1 MTGEERGPTAPP
13 PPRDLLDAVDAVD
26 TPPPPPPPPAPA
38 DGRPRDL
45 LDHIDSTSAT
55 VTATGDDD
63 TDSQDVLNET
73 GATNVTDK
81 VERSGEE
88 AIAKSAETD
97 TTEADV
103 AVNAESAPLKV
114 DPVQGPTAEVTS
126 EVRTSVETA
135 AETEAKTKAEKET
148 KEETETKA
156 ETEMEAKAGEKAET
170 ETEYTAPSAEAAE
183 AAAAESAPRA
193 VSSGSLSEERDSDDA
208 ELEPQP
214 APPAEVPPADRDDS
228 AESPPSAAEPSA
240 QPPSPDEGGSPA
252 EECETQTE
260 IAEKQEIQE
269 EERRAEIT
277 EGQEDVSEEQDSQLE
292 EQSDAASEQKM
303 EVCTESQSSSVE
315 SLREEEVSLPA
326 EVEVSST
333 ETSQESTSEA
343 TVVAPPQ
350 QPESVPVNGE
360 HPLSETERAAAA
372 DAVAMPAPAT
382 ASSAESSSSSSTS
395 SVAAS
400 SSASSTASSTGPA
413 AAVDDGRK
421 HREQPNLRAVPTRS
435 NLKRKSDGTT
445 GDSAPKRPRRGIQFD
460 GVTVFYFPR
469 AQGFTCIPSQGG
481 STLGMADEHSHVE
494 RFTLTDHV
502 NEQRMAHRELLTR
515 LRVKQRKLQR
525 LAPFQPSASS
535 SEESD
540 AGSEEGSDLS
550 DSELDVDSYFF
561 LRPVSTR
568 QRRAL
573 LRASG
578 VRKIEPMEKDECR
591 DIRTSREFCGCACK
605 VVCRPD
611 NCQCAGAGIK
621 CQVDRQNFPCGCTR
635 DGCQN
640 PSGRIEFN
648 PSRVRSH
655 FVETIMREQP
665 PPPAPGPSG
674 PGPGGAGAA
683 GWASCGWQK
692 TAGCAASPGQQ
703 YMAEQEFPNGGYA
716 ATGGGAA
723 FAELSAPY
731 QEDSSYSENS
741 DGSSDGSYE
750 TAGAAVAAAP
760 PPAYQPPQTQ
770 SHYSSF
776 SFEGGLQNYGP
787 LPGAAPP
794 YQTAALSGY
803 PQPYTVCQSYTAS
816 SHYPAPAPHYSYPFN
831 KYPTSG
837 PGPGG
842 GGAPVASAAPPAAG
856 YPPSCGYPSY
866 PAAAGCSY
874 EPAPPV
880 YAAAGPYDPAACSYP
895 AAAPAASFAGPPAA
909 GAAAF
914 PPEPAAP
921 ANTGAAAGDE
931 RKYTDLRSVP
941 RPAGGQ
947 LESLADLLQDKFG
960 GWAASGAGS
969 GGPTVTSAA
978 STAGTASYC
987 GTPPSEDSGVDVD
1000 ECAAKHAPPADENIG
1015 QIMKKTMV
1023 ESVSA

>member
-1 MTGEERGPTAPP
+1 MSTNIWNDRLRPRRNARLSIMSAETPAMTGEERGPTAPP
-13 PPRDLLDAVDAVD
+13 PPLPRDLLDAVDAVD
-26 TPPPPPPPPAPA
+26 TPPPPPPPPA

-55 VTATGDDD
+55 ATVTTATAATATGDDD
-63 TDSQDVLNET
+63 TDSQDASNET
-73 GATNVTDK
+73 GAANVTDK
-81 VERSGEE
+81 VERSGEK

-114 DPVQGPTAEVTS
+114 DPVQGPTEEVTS
-126 EVRTSVETA
+126 EARTSGETQ
-135 AETEAKTKAEKET
+135 AETEAKTEAEKET
-148 KEETETKA
+148 KEETEIKA

-170 ETEYTAPSAEAAE
+170 EHTTSSAEAAE
-183 AAAAESAPRA
+183 AAAESAPRA

-214 APPAEVPPADRDDS
+214 APPAEVPPTDRDAS
-228 AESPPSAAEPSA
+228 VESPPSAAEPSA
-240 QPPSPDEGGSPA
+240 QPLSPGEGDSPA
-252 EECETQTE
+252 EECETQPE
-260 IAEKQEIQE
+260 VAEKQEIQE
-269 EERRAEIT
+269 EERRTEIT

-292 EQSDAASEQKM
+292 DQSGAASEQKM
-303 EVCTESQSSSVE
+303 EVCAESQSVSVE
-315 SLREEEVSLPA
+315 SPQLEEVSPPS

-333 ETSQESTSEA
+333 ETSQESTSEVA
-343 TVVAPPQ
+343 APPQ
-350 QPESVPVNGE
+350 PETVPVNGE

-400 SSASSTASSTGPA
+400 SAASSTASSTGPA

-421 HREQPNLRAVPTRS
+421 HRKQPNLRAVPTRS
-435 NLKRKSDGTT
+435 NLKRKSDDTT

-776 SFEGGLQNYGP
+776 SFEGGLQNYGA

-895 AAAPAASFAGPPAA
+895 AAAPA
-909 GAAAF
+909 
-914 PPEPAAP
+914 
-921 ANTGAAAGDE
+921 
-931 RKYTDLRSVP
+931 
-941 RPAGGQ
+941 

-960 GWAASGAGS
+960 GWAASGAGG

-978 STAGTASYC
+978 STASTASYC